1 VSAAPEFLVVA
12 ISGRAIAAAAARAG
26 RRVAV
31 IDLFAD
37 DDTRRL
43 AAATVRAAG
52 EPARGFDA
60 GTLAAAAARFPG
72 LPLVPG
78 TGFERDP
85 GLLARI
91 ARGRRLLGT
100 PPGAWRALKDPLAFA
115 RLLAR
120 LGIPH
125 PPTQIV
131 PPADRRGWLAREAGG
146 WGGWHVRPAADAAP
160 APGRCYQRFVAGRPV
175 AAAFVADG
183 RRARAIDISAQWTAP
198 ARGTPFRYGG
208 AAAPAV
214 LPRAVAARLA
224 DAAETAAAAGGAV
237 GLGSADFLLAEDGS
251 FVLLEI
257 NPRPGATLDLL
268 DRGDPPPARTA
279 FALHLAACEGRLPR
293 AGVMRAGPA
302 MAAAV
307 VYAARS
313 ARVPAGLRW
322 PRGAADLTPA
332 GSPLARGTPVCTVT
346 ARAPSPGRARAAA
359 GRKAL
364 AVLARLDYA

>member
-1 VSAAPEFLVVA
+1 VSLAPEFLVVA

-43 AAATVRAAG
+43 ATSVLRVAG
-52 EPARGFDA
+52 DPLAGFDPA
-60 GTLAAAAARFPG
+60 ALARAVARFPG

-78 TGFERDP
+78 TGFEGNP
-85 GLLARI
+85 ALLGRI

-100 PPGAWRALKDPLAFA
+100 PPAALRALKDPLGFA

-120 LGIPH
+120 LGVPH
-125 PPTQIV
+125 PETR
-131 PPADRRGWLAREAGG
+131 PAAPRDTDGWLMRRSGG
-146 WGGWHVRPAADAAP
+146 WGGLHVRHAARAAP
-160 APGRCYQRFVAGRPV
+160 AAGVYYQRFHPGRAV
-175 AAAFVADG
+175 GVAFVADG
-183 RRARAIDISAQWTAP
+183 SHARVIDLSEQWAAP
-198 ARGTPFRYGG
+198 ARGAPFRYGG
-208 AAAPAV
+208 AVAP
-214 LPRAVAARLA
+214 ARLA
-224 DAAETAAAAGGAV
+224 PATARRLTDAAETAAGAGGAV
-237 GLGSADFLLAEDGS
+237 GLGSADFLVAEDES

-268 DRGDPPPARTA
+268 DRRDPPRAGTA
-279 FALHLAACEGRLPR
+279 LALHLAACNGNLPAAR
-293 AGVMRAGPA
+293 RGSGGPA

-307 VYAARS
+307 VYVDRRARI
-313 ARVPAGLRW
+313 PPKIRW
-322 PRGAADLTPA
+322 PAGAADLSPA
-332 GSPLARGTPVCTVT
+332 GTRLVRGAPVCTVT
-346 ARAPSPGRARAAA
+346 AQGATPAHARAAV